1 VKNLRKYLQLPQ
13 DEKWLFFEAVVLL
26 FFSKVYLL
34 FPFRV
39 CIKSFLPTEQMT
51 EIGYPV
57 LLRKIRDAVSR
68 ANKLAFWKNICL
80 VKSFAARYMLQR
92 RNIGSVMYLGLQFKN
107 GRELVAH
114 AWLVSG
120 KSYITPKGR
129 TNYKE
134 IYRI

>member
-1 VKNLRKYLQLPQ
+1 MRETGNPL
-13 DEKWLFFEAVVLL
+13 
-26 FFSKVYLL
+26 
-34 FPFRV
+34 
-39 CIKSFLPTEQMT
+39 
-51 EIGYPV
+51 
-57 LLRKIRDAVSR
+57 LLRKISDAVSR

-80 VKSFAARYMLQR
+80 VKSVAARLMLQR

-120 KSYITPKGR
+120 KSFITPKGR
-129 TNYKE
+129 ANYKE